1 MSAPGSGAA
10 THAGGLP
17 GDGAIATMTREM
29 VTVPRLQTGQNLRRV
44 GASATVQMLEKRRN
58 AAVDEVGKAFVA
70 GLYPEHPCHARSVHS
85 GSSALRSVP
94 TNARDDH
101 GTARAQQISVQLIAV
116 ASKLKDFILI
126 LTVAGPSIA
135 VSS

>member
-10 THAGGLP
+10 TRAGGLP
-17 GDGAIATMTREM
+17 GDGAIATMTRGTNEM
-29 VTVPRLQTGQNLRRV
+29 VNTVPLLQTGQNLRRV
-44 GASATVQMLEKRRN
+44 GASAAVQMLEKRRN

-70 GLYPEHPCHARSVHS
+70 GLYPEHPGHTRSVHS

-101 GTARAQQISVQLIAV
+101 GTARAQQISVQLLAMIAV
-116 ASKLKDFILI
+116 AS
-126 LTVAGPSIA
+126 S
-135 VSS
+135 